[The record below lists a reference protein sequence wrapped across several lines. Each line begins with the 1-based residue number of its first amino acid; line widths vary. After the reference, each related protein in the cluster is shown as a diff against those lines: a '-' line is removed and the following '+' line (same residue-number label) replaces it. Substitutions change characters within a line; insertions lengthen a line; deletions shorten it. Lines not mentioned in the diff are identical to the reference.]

1 MTQNRRLPAPVALGG
16 AVAIGVMTAVQA
28 RVNGV
33 LGVEVDNGIV
43 AGFVSFSVG
52 LLVLVI
58 VVPCIPSA
66 RRGVGRLWRGV
77 RGGTIPFW
85 MLLGGACGALTVST
99 QGLTAGVLGVSLFTV
114 GVVAGQTLHGLV
126 LDRIGFGPAGVVA
139 VTPGR
144 VLGGLFALVA
154 VAISLG
160 GDVLGTAPL
169 WMLLL
174 PFAAGVGIAWQAA
187 TNGRLA
193 QRVQSPMTATLM
205 SFIAGTVA
213 LLLAA
218 VTSILFRGAPH
229 ALPAEPWLYLGGV
242 LGFAYILLG
251 AFIVAHTGVL
261 LMGLGSVLGQLAASV
276 VIDLVWPAASG
287 PALWQI
293 VGMVLVAV
301 LSVVVAVPRRGRS
314 RAVISP
320 SSPASSLSS
329 PASSPSSPASSP
341 SSTSSSSPASASPS
355 DPPPTGTPPAPAS
368 DR

>member
-1 MTQNRRLPAPVALGG
+1 MTPDRRLPAPVALGG

-28 RVNGV
+28 RINGV
-33 LGVEVDNGIV
+33 LGVKVDNGIV
-43 AGFVSFSVG
+43 AGLLSFSVG
-52 LLVLVI
+52 LAALVVVI
-58 VVPCIPSA
+58 VCIPSA
-66 RRGVGRLWRGV
+66 RLGVGRLRDGI
-77 RGGTIPFW
+77 RQRTIPFW

-99 QGLTAGVLGVSLFTV
+99 QGVTAGVLGVSLFTV

-144 VLGGLFALVA
+144 VLGGALALAA
-154 VAISLG
+154 VGISLS
-160 GDVLGTAPL
+160 GDVLATAPL

-193 QRVQSPMTATLM
+193 QRVQSPLIATFM
-205 SFIAGTVA
+205 SFVAGTVA

-218 VTSILFRGAPH
+218 AVSVAIRGLPAAP
-229 ALPAEPWLYLGGV
+229 PAEPWLYLGGF

-276 VIDLVWPAASG
+276 VIDLIWPAAAG

-293 VGMVLVAV
+293 VGMVVVAV
-301 LSVVVAVPRRGRS
+301 GSVVVALPRRR
-314 RAVISP
+314 R
-320 SSPASSLSS
+320 
-329 PASSPSSPASSP
+329 
-341 SSTSSSSPASASPS
+341 
-355 DPPPTGTPPAPAS
+355 
-368 DR
+368 